1 VTKELGK
8 ARALTGILAA
18 QSAEMRAKGAA
29 LIQQADRLLCESWN
43 ERMWSDGEPIDPSP
57 TIDQAINGGFP
68 CWKSSVHGARRRTTS
83 IWQLLS
89 TRRPPSCTIL
99 QAVCAAASAPRTGGV
114 RRRPC
119 SNLIGSCFTP
129 EWRSR
134 LRSQQE
140 SLTLAYSNH
149 ERTPKV
155 QTATAYLETLN
166 PEQRRAVE
174 HGPAGGLAS
183 PPLLVIAGAGSGKTN
198 TLAHRVAH
206 LIVQGADPRRIL
218 LMTFSRRAASEM
230 TKRVER
236 IARKV
241 LGDNAGIMTDA
252 LTWAGT
258 YHGIGARL
266 LREYAEQ
273 IGLDPAF
280 TIHDREDSA
289 DLMNLVRHEKG
300 FSKTESRFPTKGAC
314 LSIYSRCVNAEMP
327 IEQVIGTSYPWCAGW
342 AAELKEL
349 FAAYVEAKQKQNV
362 LDYDDL
368 LLYWAQMVGDAGF
381 ADDIGGRFDHV
392 LVDEYQDTNRLQS
405 SILLALKPGGRGLT
419 VVGDDAQSIY
429 SFRAATVRNILD
441 FPNQFS
447 PPANIITL
455 DRNYRSTQTILA
467 AANGVI
473 SLSKERFT
481 KNLWTE
487 RTSGAKPQLVTVRDE
502 ADQARFIVE
511 RILENRESGTLLK
524 EQAVLF
530 RTSSHSGPLEIE
542 LTRRNIPFVKFGGLK
557 FLDAAHIKD
566 MLALLRFVENPRD
579 RVAGFRLL
587 HLLPGIGSATAQRV
601 LDHMAEAADPITALA
616 GIPTPPRTGD
626 DWKGF
631 VETLGNLRYS
641 EWPVDLERARLWYEP
656 HLDRI
661 HEDAETRRADLLQL
675 EQIAS
680 GYPSRERF
688 LTELTL
694 DPPDATSDQA
704 GVPLLDEDYLILST
718 IHSAKGQEWKSV
730 YLLNVVDGCM
740 PSDLGAGT
748 SAEIEEE
755 RRLLYVAMTRAKDD
769 LHLVVPQRFFVHG
782 QHAQGDRHLYASRT
796 RFIPEKLLGL
806 FERTAWP
813 FVPAGTGARTAG
825 PGPRVDIGARMR
837 GMWR

>member
-1 VTKELGK
+1 VSG
-8 ARALTGILAA
+8 
-18 QSAEMRAKGAA
+18 
-29 LIQQADRLLCESWN
+29 
-43 ERMWSDGEPIDPSP
+43 
-57 TIDQAINGGFP
+57 
-68 CWKSSVHGARRRTTS
+68 
-83 IWQLLS
+83 
-89 TRRPPSCTIL
+89 
-99 QAVCAAASAPRTGGV
+99 
-114 RRRPC
+114 
-119 SNLIGSCFTP
+119 
-129 EWRSR
+129 
-134 LRSQQE
+134 
-140 SLTLAYSNH
+140 
-149 ERTPKV
+149 
-155 QTATAYLETLN
+155 TAAYLENLN

-174 HGPAGGLAS
+174 HGAAGPDPSA
-183 PPLLVIAGAGSGKTN
+183 PLLVIAGAGSGKTN

-206 LIVQGADPRRIL
+206 LIVGGADPRRVL

-230 TKRVER
+230 KKRVER

-241 LGDNAGIMTDA
+241 MGANAGAMTDG

-258 YHGIGARL
+258 FHGIGARL
-266 LREYAEQ
+266 LREYSDQ

-289 DLMNLVRHEKG
+289 DLMNFIRHDLG
-300 FSKTESRFPTKGAC
+300 YSRTENRFPTKGTC
-314 LSIYSRCVNAEMP
+314 LVIYSRCVNAEMP
-327 IEQVIGTSYPWCAGW
+327 IEQVLGTWFPWCSGW
-342 AAELKEL
+342 AAELKQL
-349 FAAYVEAKQKQNV
+349 FAGFVEAKQRQNV

-368 LLYWAQMVGDAGF
+368 LLYWAQTMNDRVL

-405 SILLALKPGGRGLT
+405 SILLALKPGGHGLT

-441 FPNQFS
+441 FPGEFS
-447 PPANIITL
+447 PPASVITL
-455 DRNYRSTQTILA
+455 DRNYRSTQAILA

-473 SLSKERFT
+473 DLARERFT
-481 KNLWTE
+481 KNLWTD
-487 RTSGAKPQLVTVRDE
+487 RTGGMKPQLVSVRDE
-502 ADQARFIVE
+502 ADQARCIVE
-511 RILENRESGTLLK
+511 RVLENRESGTLLK
-524 EQAVLF
+524 QQAVLF

-579 RVAGFRLL
+579 RVAGFRLM
-587 HLLPGIGSATAQRV
+587 HLIPGVGPTSAQRV
-601 LDHMAEAADPITALA
+601 LDQMANGTDPFAALLNAPA
-616 GIPTPPRTGD
+616 PPRAGENWTA
-626 DWKGF
+626 F
-631 VETLGNLRYS
+631 AHVIENLRHS
-641 EWPVDLERARLWYEP
+641 TWPADLECARLWYDP

-661 HEDAETRRADLLQL
+661 HEDAESRRADLVQL
-675 EQIAS
+675 EQIAG

-730 YLLNVVDGCM
+730 FVLNVVDGCM

-748 SAEIEEE
+748 TAEIEEE
-755 RRLLYVAMTRAKDD
+755 RRLLYVAMTRARDD
-769 LHLVVPQRFFVHG
+769 LHLVVPQRFFTHG
-782 QHAQGDRHLYASRT
+782 QHAQGDRHVYAART
-796 RFIPEKLLGL
+796 RFIPDRLLGL

-813 FVPAGTGARTAG
+813 PAAAGAAARPASHAA
-825 PGPRVDIGARMR
+825 RIDVGARMR

>member
-1 VTKELGK
+1 
-8 ARALTGILAA
+8 
-18 QSAEMRAKGAA
+18 M
-29 LIQQADRLLCESWN
+29 
-43 ERMWSDGEPIDPSP
+43 P
-57 TIDQAINGGFP
+57 
-68 CWKSSVHGARRRTTS
+68 
-83 IWQLLS
+83 
-89 TRRPPSCTIL
+89 
-99 QAVCAAASAPRTGGV
+99 AASA
-114 RRRPC
+114 
-119 SNLIGSCFTP
+119 
-129 EWRSR
+129 
-134 LRSQQE
+134 
-140 SLTLAYSNH
+140 
-149 ERTPKV
+149 
-155 QTATAYLETLN
+155 YLESLN

-174 HGPAGGLAS
+174 HGAPASGPCA
-183 PPLLVIAGAGSGKTN
+183 PLLVIAGAGSGKTN

-206 LIVQGADPRRIL
+206 LIVGGADPRRIL

-236 IARKV
+236 IARGV
-241 LGDNAGIMTDA
+241 LGDNAGVMTDA
-252 LTWAGT
+252 LAWAGT
-258 YHGIGARL
+258 FHGIGARL
-266 LREYAEQ
+266 LRDYAER

-289 DLMNLVRHEKG
+289 DLINLIRHEKG
-300 FSKTESRFPTKGAC
+300 FSKTRERFPTKGTC
-314 LSIYSRCVNAEMP
+314 LAIYSRCVNAETS
-327 IEQVIGTSYPWCAGW
+327 IDQVLGSSFPWCAGW

-349 FAAYVEAKQKQNV
+349 FAAYVEAKQAQNV

-368 LLYWAQMVGDAGF
+368 LLYWAQTMSDPAL
-381 ADDIGGRFDHV
+381 AEDIGGRFDHV

-405 SILLALKPGGRGLT
+405 SILLALKPGGCGLT

-441 FPNQFS
+441 FPAQFS

-473 SLSKERFT
+473 DLARERFT

-487 RTSGAKPQLVTVRDE
+487 RISGAKPQLVTVRDE
-502 ADQARFIVE
+502 ADQARCIVE
-511 RILENRESGTLLK
+511 RILENRETGTLLK
-524 EQAVLF
+524 QQAVLF
-530 RTSSHSGPLEIE
+530 RTSSHSGPLEVE

-579 RVAGFRLL
+579 RVAGFRLM
-587 HLLPGIGSATAQRV
+587 HLIPGVGPTSAQRA
-601 LDHMAEAADPITALA
+601 LDQMADAIDPIAALA
-616 GIPTPPRTGD
+616 HAPVPPRAGD
-626 DWKGF
+626 DWKMF
-631 VETLGNLRYS
+631 IAAVADISHAN
-641 EWPVDLERARLWYEP
+641 WPAELERARLWYEP
-656 HLDRI
+656 HLERI
-661 HEDAETRRADLLQL
+661 HEDSETRRADLIQL

-730 YLLNVVDGCM
+730 YVLNVVDGCM

-748 SAEIEEE
+748 SPEIEEE

-769 LHLVVPQRFFVHG
+769 LHLMVPQRFFTHG
-782 QHAQGDRHLYASRT
+782 QHARGDRHVYASRT
-796 RFIPEKLLGL
+796 RFIPDRLLGL
-806 FERTAWP
+806 FEKTSWP
-813 FVPAGTGARTAG
+813 RVVAGAAARSASE
-825 PGPRVDIGARMR
+825 GPRIDVGARMR